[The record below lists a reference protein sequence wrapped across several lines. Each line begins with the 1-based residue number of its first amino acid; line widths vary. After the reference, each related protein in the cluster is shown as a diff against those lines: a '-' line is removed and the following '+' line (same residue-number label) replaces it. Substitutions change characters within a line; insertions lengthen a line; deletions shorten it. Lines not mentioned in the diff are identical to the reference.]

1 MPVYEYTALNS
12 HGKKQKGVLDADSM
26 SAARQKIRKDGNYPV
41 DIKETVPRGRRR
53 RKKGEKK
60 SLLTLQ
66 LGSRIK
72 QQEIH
77 VATRQLATLLGAGI
91 PLVPALS
98 GLVEQTSNKSLQTK
112 ITQIKDSVNEGNSL
126 SSSLAEHPRLFSKI
140 YVNMVQAGEASGSLD
155 VVLERL
161 AEVGERQQAMRSR
174 IAAALI
180 YPILMI
186 LVSTV
191 VLFILITF
199 IVPSITKVF
208 TDRGQALPLPTTI
221 LINLSDFLQS
231 YWPILATLL
240 FALVIGI
247 RLFIQKP
254 KGQRVWDKLKLSL
267 PIFKDLNIKIA
278 AATLGRTMSSL
289 LQSGVPIITSLQIVK
304 NILNNI
310 LLADVMDLATEE
322 LEKGKSLSGVLR
334 GNQYFTPMLVQ
345 MIAVGEQSGSLEKML
360 EKAADSY
367 EREVETKIM
376 AMTSMIEPLMI
387 LVMGIA
393 VSFIVI
399 SILLPIFEM
408 NQLIK

>member
-1 MPVYEYTALNS
+1 M
-12 HGKKQKGVLDADSM
+12 DADSM
-26 SAARQKIRKDGNYPV
+26 SAARQKIRKDGSYPV
-41 DIKETVPRGRRR
+41 EIKETLSRGRK
-53 RKKGEKK
+53 KKGADKK
-60 SLLTLQ
+60 NALSLQ
-66 LGSRIK
+66 FGSRIK

-98 GLVEQTSNKSLQTK
+98 GLIEQTTNKSLQTT

-126 SSSLAEHPRLFSKI
+126 TSSLAEHPRLFSKI

-161 AEVGERQQAMRSR
+161 AEVGEQQQALRSR

-180 YPILMI
+180 YPIFMAVVGI
-186 LVSTV
+186 G
-191 VLFILITF
+191 VLFLLITF

-208 TDRGQALPLPTTI
+208 TDRDQALPLPTTM
-221 LINLSDFLQS
+221 LISLSDFLQS
-231 YWPILATLL
+231 YWIILVFLIIGL
-240 FALVIGI
+240 IIGI
-247 RLFIQKP
+247 RFFIQQP
-254 KGQRVWDKLKLSL
+254 KGQRAWDTLKLSI
-267 PIFKDLNIKIA
+267 PILSDLNIKIA

-289 LQSGVPIITSLQIVK
+289 LQSGVPLITSLQIVK
-304 NILNNI
+304 NILNNVM
-310 LLADVMDLATEE
+310 LADVMDLASEE
-322 LEKGKSLSGVLR
+322 LEKGKSLSSVLR
-334 GNQYFTPMLVQ
+334 GNKYFTPMLVQ

-360 EKAADSY
+360 EKAAESY
-367 EREVETKIM
+367 EKEVETKIM
-376 AMTSMIEPLMI
+376 AMTSMIEPIMI
-387 LVMGIA
+387 LVMGLA